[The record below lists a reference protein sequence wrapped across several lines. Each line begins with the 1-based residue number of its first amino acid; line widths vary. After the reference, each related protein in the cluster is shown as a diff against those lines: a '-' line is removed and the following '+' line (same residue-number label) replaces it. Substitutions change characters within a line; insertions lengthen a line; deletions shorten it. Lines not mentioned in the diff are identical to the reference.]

1 MEPQPFLSH
10 IGGPRW
16 KSFSLTE
23 PVLQMVGIAKLVQ
36 QTTAQGSQSPQGGRD
51 QAGKLTLSC
60 IHGKET
66 SKACLKIQDKVQVLV
81 SVLHKAEVKKRR
93 KSDSA
98 SWSGKGKRKTSAVA
112 GPSTFLFSL
121 QSQLAVNS
129 RYFKNVSFV
138 QSGSTY
144 CYPTWIHDLHPKK
157 PSLAVY
163 PRSQLK

>member
-1 MEPQPFLSH
+1 MKELLIDRACPSN
-10 IGGPRW
+10 G
-16 KSFSLTE
+16 
-23 PVLQMVGIAKLVQ
+23 VIAKLVQ
-36 QTTAQGSQSPQGGRD
+36 QRTAQDRQSPKGWRH
-51 QAGKLTLSC
+51 QAWKLTLSC

-66 SKACLKIQDKVQVLV
+66 SKGLACLKIQDKVQVLV
-81 SVLHKAEVKKRR
+81 SVLHKAEVKKRKKNQFLPAEVGR
-93 KSDSA
+93 EKERLQQ
-98 SWSGKGKRKTSAVA
+98 WLGLLL
-112 GPSTFLFSL
+112 FLFSA

-144 CYPTWIHDLHPKK
+144 CYPIWIHDLHPKK

>member
-1 MEPQPFLSH
+1 MKELLIDRACLSN
-10 IGGPRW
+10 G
-16 KSFSLTE
+16 
-23 PVLQMVGIAKLVQ
+23 VIAKLVQ
-36 QTTAQGSQSPQGGRD
+36 QRTAQGRQSPKGWRD
-51 QAGKLTLSC
+51 QAGKLTLSY
-60 IHGKET
+60 IQGKET
-66 SKACLKIQDKVQVLV
+66 SKGLACLKIQDKVRILV
-81 SVLHKAEVKKRR
+81 SVLHKERLKKEKNQFLPAEVGREKERLQQ
-93 KSDSA
+93 
-98 SWSGKGKRKTSAVA
+98 WLGLLL
-112 GPSTFLFSL
+112 FLFSV